1 MEGLFEGVPTLATNG
16 ASAGAW
22 ERPGVG
28 VLGSSRRNSLNG
40 PRLWNA
46 DASLFKNFAFNERI
60 RAQLRLEAFNV
71 FNHRNNGTPG
81 VFWTAF
87 GFAGTD
93 CIDCSDSGV
102 IRALSA
108 PMRQMQVGLRVTF

>member
-1 MEGLFEGVPTLATNG
+1 M
-16 ASAGAW
+16 
-22 ERPGVG
+22 
-28 VLGSSRRNSLNG
+28 
-40 PRLWNA
+40 
-46 DASLFKNFAFNERI
+46 DASLFKNFRFNERVN
-60 RAQLRLEAFNV
+60 AQLRLEAFNV

-87 GFAGTD
+87 GFAGTN

-102 IRALSA
+102 IRALGA